1 MLAGVMKTKQR
12 IQKLKEYGYLGK
24 LEVNPLSC
32 NKFSSDLMD
41 NMADYYEKILVD
53 WILYVWTCRQKYYQ
67 LNFYT
72 TQQLVTLRHEITK
85 IKNSS
90 ADNLEVN
97 PIVFNLLQSVTGKEE
112 YSTMLLRKALD
123 EDIEDA
129 DEEESCEEEVKPTPA
144 VESSGES
151 EASLESTKIQKAIEE
166 LTEKQAQ
173 LYYDVKKDYSH
184 HPDFLILESI
194 FEVEDCEECDVFT
207 IGTRVDE
214 MSVDMND
221 DEDFTA
227 SMSMKW
233 GLSTSNQN
241 LTIGFDTQQ
250 SLEDSWKNI
259 EIVED
264 DTPLDAD
271 LSTIVS
277 AFIPFKNSKCASSSR
292 LVILIIITYDFMFA
306 IIIVL

>member
-1 MLAGVMKTKQR
+1 MLAGVVKTKQR
-12 IQKLKEYGYLGK
+12 VQKLKEYGYLGK
-24 LEVNPLSC
+24 LEVIPLSC

-41 NMADYYEKILVD
+41 NMADHYETILVD

-90 ADNLEVN
+90 ANDIEVN

-112 YSTMLLRKALD
+112 YSTMLLRKAFD
-123 EDIEDA
+123 EDTDDTEDA
-129 DEEESCEEEVKPTPA
+129 EEEESCADQKEEVKPAPT

-151 EASLESTKIQKAIEE
+151 ETSIESTKIQKAIEE
-166 LTEKQAQ
+166 LTEKQDQ
-173 LYYDVKKDYSH
+173 LYNDVKKDYSH

-194 FEVEDCEECDVFT
+194 FEVEDCEDYDVFT
-207 IGTRVDE
+207 IGARVDE
-214 MSVDMND
+214 MSIDMDD
-221 DEDFTA
+221 DEDFAA

-241 LTIGFDTQQ
+241 LTLGFDTQQ
-250 SLEDSWKNI
+250 SLEDSWKN
-259 EIVED
+259 EDIVED

-277 AFIPFKNSKCASSSR
+277 AFIPFKNSKCASSTR
-292 LVILIIITYDFMFA
+292 LVMLVIVTYD
-306 IIIVL
+306 